1 MIAMNKRCVVVGGG
15 AAGMMAA
22 YSASAGFNEVILLEK
37 NEKTGKKIYITGKG
51 RCNVTNDCE
60 PDEFFKNIVSNP
72 KFMYSAYYGFDQS
85 ALMRFIEESGCP
97 LKTER
102 GNRVFPVSDHSSDVI
117 KALNRALESA
127 KVKVRLNTTVKKIN
141 FEIDGEQKRVTGVT
155 LSDGERIDC
164 DRVILATGGLSYA
177 STGSTGDGHRMLKE
191 LGHTITECRPALVP
205 LTVMEGDECAAMQGL
220 SLKNVAVRMTK
231 PEKDDSITVADKNVA
246 VGAGKKKKVSVIYEG
261 FGEMLFTHFGLSGP
275 IILSASSEYAK
286 YVQKSGC
293 RDALL
298 HIDLKPALSFEQLDN
313 RVLRDFDNAKNKD
326 FRNVLGGL
334 LPSSLIPVI
343 IKRCGISPDRKVH
356 DITKEERLIFVRCIK
371 DLVMHITGTRGYN
384 EAIITQGGVS
394 VKEIDPSTMESKIIG
409 GLFVAGELL
418 DIDAYTGGF
427 NLQIAWSTGYA
438 AGTVQ

>member
-127 KVKVRLNTTVKKIN
+127 KVKVRLNTTVKNIN
-141 FEIDGEQKRVTGVT
+141 VEIDGEQKRVTGVT

-205 LTVMEGDECAAMQGL
+205 LTVMEGNECAAMQGL

-275 IILSASSEYAK
+275 LILSASSEYAK

-371 DLVMHITGTRGYN
+371 DLVMHINGTRGYN

>member
-127 KVKVRLNTTVKKIN
+127 KVKVRLNTTVKNIN
-141 FEIDGEQKRVTGVT
+141 VEIDGEQKRVTGVT

-205 LTVMEGDECAAMQGL
+205 LTVMEGNECAAMQGL

-275 IILSASSEYAK
+275 LILSASSEYAK

-356 DITKEERLIFVRCIK
+356 DITKEERLTFVRCIK
-371 DLVMHITGTRGYN
+371 DLVMHINGTRGYN

>member
-1 MIAMNKRCVVVGGG
+1 
-15 AAGMMAA
+15 
-22 YSASAGFNEVILLEK
+22 
-37 NEKTGKKIYITGKG
+37 
-51 RCNVTNDCE
+51 
-60 PDEFFKNIVSNP
+60 
-72 KFMYSAYYGFDQS
+72 
-85 ALMRFIEESGCP
+85 
-97 LKTER
+97 
-102 GNRVFPVSDHSSDVI
+102 
-117 KALNRALESA
+117 
-127 KVKVRLNTTVKKIN
+127 
-141 FEIDGEQKRVTGVT
+141 
-155 LSDGERIDC
+155 
-164 DRVILATGGLSYA
+164 
-177 STGSTGDGHRMLKE
+177 
-191 LGHTITECRPALVP
+191 
-205 LTVMEGDECAAMQGL
+205 
-220 SLKNVAVRMTK
+220 
-231 PEKDDSITVADKNVA
+231 
-246 VGAGKKKKVSVIYEG
+246 
-261 FGEMLFTHFGLSGP
+261 
-275 IILSASSEYAK
+275 LSASSEYAK

-394 VKEIDPSTMESKIIG
+394 VKEIDPSTMESKIIS

>member
-127 KVKVRLNTTVKKIN
+127 KVKVRLNTTVKNIN
-141 FEIDGEQKRVTGVT
+141 VEIDGEQKRVTGVT

-231 PEKDDSITVADKNVA
+231 PEKDDSITFADKNVA
-246 VGAGKKKKVSVIYEG
+246 VGAGKKKKVSVIYKG

>member
-127 KVKVRLNTTVKKIN
+127 KVKVRLNTTVKNIN
-141 FEIDGEQKRVTGVT
+141 VEIDGEQKRATGVT

-205 LTVMEGDECAAMQGL
+205 LTVMEGNECAAMQGL

-231 PEKDDSITVADKNVA
+231 PEKDDSITVANKNVA

-275 IILSASSEYAK
+275 LILSASSEYAK
-286 YVQKSGC
+286 YIQKSGC

-356 DITKEERLIFVRCIK
+356 DITKEERLIFVRCTK
-371 DLVMHITGTRGYN
+371 DLVMHINGTRGYN